1 MLSATCPPLTS
12 LFDDLRAEEF
22 ARLDEQNIAYLD
34 YAAAALYGASQATEY
49 ADRLIRGVYGNP
61 HSAHAPS
68 RISEDD
74 LKRARAATLAF
85 FDADPDIYDVCF
97 TANTSAA
104 IKLVAESYPFAPHR
118 GYVLSADNH
127 NSVNGVREYAHAA
140 QAPVVTLPL
149 NDNLRLEDPELH
161 LAQFAAR
168 QGSGLFAFPI
178 QSNFSGVKHSL
189 SLVHAAQRLGLDVMI
204 DAAGAGVMG
213 GVSLRRYPAEFLA
226 FSFYK
231 IFGLPTGVG
240 ALIVKREAMS
250 RLRRPWFAG
259 GTVDFVSIAHDRHQ
273 LSAGHAA
280 FEDGTPDFLNIGAI
294 STGFAF
300 IERFRS
306 SALQRRLDAL
316 TARFLTG
323 VANLRHSDGAPLV
336 RIYGPETLEARGGT
350 IAFNVLRPDGS
361 TLPYQQVED
370 AARASGVAIRGGC
383 FCNPGAAERAFE
395 FANHD
400 IAGCLD
406 QLGSGFTIPR
416 LQDRLG
422 PHVTVGALRASI
434 GAPTNEQDIDRAIN
448 FIAALS

>member
-1 MLSATCPPLTS
+1 MLSATCPTRANF
-12 LFDDLRAEEF
+12 FDDLRDEEF
-22 ARLDEQNIAYLD
+22 SRLDEQNIAYLD
-34 YAAAALYGASQATEY
+34 YAAAALYGASQATDY

-61 HSAHAPS
+61 HSAHTPS
-68 RISEDD
+68 RTSEDD

-85 FDADPDIYDVCF
+85 FDADPDAYDVCF

-149 NDNLRLEDPELH
+149 DEDLRLEDPELH
-161 LAQFAAR
+161 LAQFAAQ
-168 QGSGLFAFPI
+168 QGAGLFALPV
-178 QSNFSGVKHSL
+178 QSNFSGVKHPL
-189 SLVHAAQRLGLDVMI
+189 SLVHTAQQLGLDVMI
-204 DAAGAGVMG
+204 DAAGTGVMG
-213 GVSLRRYPAEFLA
+213 GISLRRHPAEFLV

-240 ALIVKREAMS
+240 ALVVKREAMA

-273 LSAGHAA
+273 LSAGHTA

-294 STGFAF
+294 PTGFAF

-306 SALQRRLDAL
+306 SALQKHLDAL
-316 TARFLTG
+316 TARFITG
-323 VANLRHSDGAPLV
+323 ISTLRHKDGAPLV
-336 RIYGPETLEARGGT
+336 RIYGPDTLEARGGT
-350 IAFNVLRPDGS
+350 IAFNVLRRDGS
-361 TLPYQQVED
+361 SLPYQDVET
-370 AARASGVAIRGGC
+370 AARTHGVAIRGGC
-383 FCNPGAAERAFE
+383 FCNPGAAERAFA
-395 FANHD
+395 FADHD

-406 QLGSGFTIPR
+406 QLGRTFTVSKF
-416 LQDRLG
+416 QDHLG
-422 PHVTVGALRASI
+422 PGATVGALRASI
-434 GAPTNEQDIDRAIN
+434 GAPTNDQDIDRTIN
-448 FIAALS
+448 LVASYM

>member
-1 MLSATCPPLTS
+1 A
-12 LFDDLRAEEF
+12 
-22 ARLDEQNIAYLD
+22 
-34 YAAAALYGASQATEY
+34 EY

-68 RISEDD
+68 RNSEDD
-74 LKRARAATLAF
+74 LRRARAATLAF
-85 FDADPDIYDVCF
+85 FDADPDVYDVCF

-104 IKLVAESYPFAPHR
+104 IKLVAESYAFSPQR

-149 NDNLRLEDPELH
+149 DEDLRLEDPELH
-161 LAQFAAR
+161 LAQFAAQ
-168 QGSGLFAFPI
+168 QGAGLFAFPI
-178 QSNFSGVKHSL
+178 QSNFSGVKHPL
-189 SLVHAAQRLGLDVMI
+189 SLLHTAQRLGLDVMI
-204 DAAGAGVMG
+204 DAAGSGVMG
-213 GVSLRRYPAEFLA
+213 GISLRRHPAEFLV

-240 ALIVKREAMS
+240 ALIVKREAMA

-294 STGFAF
+294 PTGFAF

-306 SALQRRLDAL
+306 SALQKRLDAL
-316 TARFLTG
+316 TARFIAG
-323 VANLRHSDGAPLV
+323 VSNLRHKDGAPLV
-336 RIYGPETLEARGGT
+336 RIYGPDTLEARGST
-350 IAFNVLRPDGS
+350 IAFNVLHPGGS
-361 TLPYQQVED
+361 TVPYQRVEE

-383 FCNPGAAERAFE
+383 FCNPGAAERAFGFE
-395 FANHD
+395 NHD

-406 QLGSGFTIPR
+406 QLGNTFTIPR
-416 LQDRLG
+416 LQERLG
-422 PHVTVGALRASI
+422 PRATVGALRASI
-434 GAPTNEQDIDRAIN
+434 GAPTNERDIDTAIDC
-448 FIAALS
+448 IAALA

>member
-1 MLSATCPPLTS
+1 MLSTTSLPLTDI
-12 LFDDLRAEEF
+12 FDDLRANEF
-22 ARLDEQNIAYLD
+22 SRLDEQNIAYLD
-34 YAAAALYGASQATEY
+34 YAAAGLYGASQATEY

-68 RISEDD
+68 RASEND

-104 IKLVAESYPFAPHR
+104 IKLVAESYPFSPHR

-127 NSVNGVREYAHAA
+127 NSVNGVREYAHVA

-149 NDNLRLEDPELH
+149 NDDLRLEDPELH
-161 LAQFAAR
+161 LAQFAVQ

-178 QSNFSGVKHSL
+178 QSNFSGVKHPL
-189 SLVHAAQRLGLDVMI
+189 SLVHTAQRLGLDVMI

-213 GVSLRRYPAEFLA
+213 GISLRRYPAEFLV

-240 ALIVKREAMS
+240 ALIVKREAMA

-280 FEDGTPDFLNIGAI
+280 FEDGTPDFLNIAP
-294 STGFAF
+294 
-300 IERFRS
+300 FRPAS
-306 SALQRRLDAL
+306 RSL
-316 TARFLTG
+316 TA
-323 VANLRHSDGAPLV
+323 
-336 RIYGPETLEARGGT
+336 
-350 IAFNVLRPDGS
+350 S
-361 TLPYQQVED
+361 THLHCKN
-370 AARASGVAIRGGC
+370 G
-383 FCNPGAAERAFE
+383 
-395 FANHD
+395 
-400 IAGCLD
+400 
-406 QLGSGFTIPR
+406 
-416 LQDRLG
+416 
-422 PHVTVGALRASI
+422 
-434 GAPTNEQDIDRAIN
+434 
-448 FIAALS
+448 